1 MSAQWLYRVF
11 DQEFGPV
18 SIEEL
23 RQLAVNGIV
32 ASDSEVRSTE
42 SVDWV
47 VAGTIKELG
56 LQGVAGTPASP
67 AVSRSGSDPD
77 LNVAKGVDDWFYL
90 VGELE
95 FGPVTFDEL
104 LELAR
109 TEQVGADDSIKLGAT
124 GKWRRAGSIGRLMAV
139 LPFQAAKSR
148 PAAARPVAAPVP
160 QRDSVVVSADLQ
172 KSQPDRHVDYQLAYE
187 QAKENIAGLILSQ
200 AEAAF
205 AAAEAQARAEFAWA
219 LAPGVDRQWWGWMGG
234 VAFGPVEIEQ
244 VFALVRNGQVKPT
257 DFVRNGQFGQF
268 VPASTVPGLFNAVAI
283 LAKGEEA
290 LALAKTQAKV
300 AAELAVP
307 VVAPPAVAPM
317 RPAAIATQSGETR
330 PNQARGKSDPQVAVI
345 PAANVRRT
353 PATEIPI
360 SGGANPARKGES
372 PAEAPTP
379 VQVAVAAAVP
389 APETDEVILAR
400 VRQALDSRN
409 IPGFNRIELS
419 VRAGVVSAQGNLSSD
434 GERLLAVRLLEQ
446 SDGVVRVDHQLAVT
460 APARPAPQKAPT
472 RAAVPSRSGPGVL
485 SEWIESL
492 KGEYRNHAIASL
504 VLVGVLGYLLYPR
517 GPVRPVAV
525 HPVKGKVIMDGQ
537 PLANAAIVLHRV
549 GNSKLPANLH
559 PRGKASSDGTFQLE
573 TFDPADGAPDGDF
586 VATVFLTEETEVDG
600 EKQAGPNVLPTVYS
614 KPETSPLKLKITSST
629 KELQP
634 LELKKG

>member
-1 MSAQWLYRVF
+1 MSAQWFYRVF

-47 VAGTIKELG
+47 AAGTIKELG
-56 LQGVAGTPASP
+56 LQGVAKTPAP
-67 AVSRSGSDPD
+67 PVVGKTGSDPD
-77 LNVAKGVDDWFYL
+77 LGVAKGADDWFYRR
-90 VGELE
+90 GERE
-95 FGPVTFDEL
+95 FGPVSFDAL

-109 TEQVGADDSIKLGAT
+109 TEQVGADDSIKLGAS
-124 GKWRRAGSIGRLMAV
+124 GKWRRVGSVGRLMAV
-139 LPFQAAKSR
+139 LPFQTAKSR
-148 PAAARPVAAPVP
+148 TP
-160 QRDSVVVSADLQ
+160 
-172 KSQPDRHVDYQLAYE
+172 SQ
-187 QAKENIAGLILSQ
+187 
-200 AEAAF
+200 
-205 AAAEAQARAEFAWA
+205 
-219 LAPGVDRQWWGWMGG
+219 
-234 VAFGPVEIEQ
+234 
-244 VFALVRNGQVKPT
+244 
-257 DFVRNGQFGQF
+257 
-268 VPASTVPGLFNAVAI
+268 
-283 LAKGEEA
+283 
-290 LALAKTQAKV
+290 
-300 AAELAVP
+300 VP
-307 VVAPPAVAPM
+307 VVAPKVGGSARAAATQSNQTLRGPSTSKSDPGLKSGPRETVRGTSAAEIPVRATAAPARRAESSTAVPTSPAAATPARTPAPVTSPAVAP
-317 RPAAIATQSGETR
+317 
-330 PNQARGKSDPQVAVI
+330 
-345 PAANVRRT
+345 
-353 PATEIPI
+353 
-360 SGGANPARKGES
+360 
-372 PAEAPTP
+372 
-379 VQVAVAAAVP
+379 
-389 APETDEVILAR
+389 ETDDVILAR

-409 IPGFNRIELS
+409 IPGFSRIELS
-419 VRAGVVSAQGNLSSD
+419 VRSGVVSAQGNLSSD
-434 GERLLAVRLLEQ
+434 GERLLAIRLLEQ
-446 SDGVVRVDHQLAVT
+446 SNGVVRVDHQLTVT
-460 APARPAPQKAPT
+460 EPARPLPQSRSLPQKVAT
-472 RAAVPSRSGPGVL
+472 RASAPSRSAPGGL

-573 TFDPADGAPDGDF
+573 TFDPADGAPDGEF

-600 EKQAGPNVLPTVYS
+600 EKQSGPNVLPTVYS